1 MGVSPI
7 HSFDAFNLKSGS
19 EYKFRV
25 TPRNR
30 YGWGEPVVTNVTY
43 VVGKKVDIPE
53 FTHILPGQQKV
64 LVGSDVRLECHVKG
78 EPTPEVQWYKD
89 GAPVDA
95 EIFGPRM
102 RITFDGVK
110 CVLNLKTVED
120 ADTGRYMCEASNK
133 AGRVSTFARLLVVA
147 DIKILEADLKLRQ

>member
-1 MGVSPI
+1 LGVSPI
-7 HSFDAFNLKSGS
+7 NSFDAFNLRSGS

-30 YGWGEPVVTNVTY
+30 YGWGEPVVTNGTY

-64 LVGSDVRLECHVKG
+64 LIGSDVRLECHVKG

-89 GAPVDA
+89 GAPICTEFYDT
-95 EIFGPRM
+95 RM
-102 RITFDGVK
+102 RITFDGCR

-120 ADTGRYMCEASNK
+120 ADTGRYMCEASSK
-133 AGRVSTFARLLVVA
+133 AGRVSTFARLLVVT